1 MSQLSLDT
9 TDADFEQDAITQIDN
24 IAVGS
29 AEDLIW
35 DKTFKVRLT
44 SKKTGKK
51 IDLNI
56 TYNLRRQTIADAS
69 VEADVSNSDNLS

>member
-1 MSQLSLDT
+1 MSQLAFNT
-9 TDADFEQDAITQIDN
+9 TNVDFQQDAITQVDN
-24 IAVGS
+24 VIVGS

-44 SKKTGKK
+44 SNKTGKK

-56 TYNLRRQTIADAS
+56 TYNLRRQTIPKLALRQMFQLAIT
-69 VEADVSNSDNLS
+69 A